1 MHYTTLIKDMPS
13 DARPREKLAALGA
26 EQLNDHELLAIILGN
41 GTRETSALELANQL
55 LDTYHGLRR
64 LRDATLEELV
74 QVKGVGKAKAATIQ
88 AALEIGRRIARDI
101 ETKFLIQSPEDVQ
114 EYAEAV
120 LVQEM
125 RGYDREHFLVMYLDR
140 KGGVITREN
149 VSVGGLHSSIV
160 HPREVFKTAVKRSAA
175 SIILA
180 HNHPSGDPTPSRQDI
195 DITRRLTE
203 AGQIMGIQIL
213 DHVIIGEQTYCSF
226 KEKGLI

>member
-114 EYAEAV
+114 EYAETV

-140 KGGVITREN
+140 KGGVITKEN

>member
-140 KGGVITREN
+140 KGGVITKEN